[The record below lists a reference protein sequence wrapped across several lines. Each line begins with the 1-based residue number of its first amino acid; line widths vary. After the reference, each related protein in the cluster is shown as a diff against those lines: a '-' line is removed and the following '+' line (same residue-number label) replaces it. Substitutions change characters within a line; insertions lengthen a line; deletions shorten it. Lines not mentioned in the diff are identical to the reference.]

1 MDLGGGSGFLFC
13 RGRGP
18 KGPLYLD
25 IATVEVL
32 ERWNAMSDLSYEE
45 LKAKLVELQKNL
57 PAAGDGGALHFKIA
71 AKGGVS
77 AYGLGRYPVTL
88 YYEQWQRLL
97 GGAEPLRAFLEANKG
112 ALKMR
117 EAQA

>member
-1 MDLGGGSGFLFC
+1 
-13 RGRGP
+13 
-18 KGPLYLD
+18 
-25 IATVEVL
+25 
-32 ERWNAMSDLSYEE
+32 MSDLSYEE

-57 PAAGDGGALHFKIA
+57 PVSGDAGALYFKIA

-88 YYEQWQRLL
+88 YYEQWHKLL
-97 GGAEPLRAFLEANKG
+97 DAVEPLRAFLEANKG

-117 EAQA
+117 EAKAEPSA